1 MTTRKQ
7 IILLAVLLA
16 AGVAGY
22 FGWAAWRADRNLVT
36 LDVRNVDVHDVIA
49 KLQRQTWENIYAD
62 KNVQG
67 KVTLRV
73 RGVPLD
79 EVLRMIGDQTFSR
92 PMVLFAVYSS
102 GGSLSKLEQ
111 SVRGEADPEKNG
123 WTNLASAVRGG
134 PMGGPGPMMI
144 GAGPG
149 GNPFGA
155 MADNSDQPVSFEIR
169 AKELSFATLA
179 FQRFAQARVVVEDG
193 ANDLVTLILN
203 KVPVGKAVTQ
213 LAGQVKRQS
222 KKIFVLQGMRGP
234 GGPGGPGDGPRMV
247 RMEGGNMI
255 AQRGPGGDRPPE
267 MSDAQRDEMRQ
278 KREALEQEL
287 KQALPAEERQKL
299 DQQETERRKLM
310 EEMANLPP
318 EERRARMEQMMRANG
333 GPNMSQMM
341 KQRVLNT
348 TPEQRAEMIRRQREM
363 RQNGGFG
370 SGGPGPG
377 NPPAR

>member
-1 MTTRKQ
+1 MTKRNQ

-36 LDVRNVDVHDVIA
+36 LDVRNMDVHEVIA
-49 KLQRQTWENIYAD
+49 MLQRQTWESIYAD

-92 PMVLFAVYSS
+92 PLVLFAVYSS
-102 GGSLSKLEQ
+102 GSSLEKLEE
-111 SVRGEADPEKNG
+111 SVRGEADAAKNG
-123 WTNLASAVRGG
+123 WTNLASAVRGV
-134 PMGGPGPMMI
+134 PMGGPGMMMV
-144 GAGPG
+144 GMGPG
-149 GNPFGA
+149 GNPLGA
-155 MADNSDQPVSFEIR
+155 MADNSDQPVSLEIR
-169 AKELSFATLA
+169 SKELSFAALA
-179 FQRFAQARVVVEDG
+179 FQRFAQARVVAEDG
-193 ANDLVTLILN
+193 ANETVTLVLN
-203 KVPVGKAVTQ
+203 KVPVGKAVAQ
-213 LAGQVKRQS
+213 LASKVNRQS

-234 GGPGGPGDGPRMV
+234 DGPADGPRMV

-255 AQRGPGGDRPPE
+255 AARGPGGERPPE
-267 MSDAQRDEMRQ
+267 MTDAQRHEMRQ

-287 KQALPAEERQKL
+287 RSALPAEERQRLEK
-299 DQQETERRKLM
+299 QEAEQRKLM
-310 EEMANLPP
+310 EEMATLSPD
-318 EERRARMEQMMRANG
+318 ERRARMEQMMRANG
-333 GPNMSQMM
+333 GPNISQMM

-370 SGGPGPG
+370 GGPGGAGRGPG
-377 NPPAR
+377 G